1 MCDATNCTNIGE
13 TEAIEVS
20 DGITMNLCIDHLK
33 VAKEGIEAFENRT
46 PSWEIV
52 PE

>member
-20 DGITMNLCIDHLK
+20 DGITMNFCIYHLK
-33 VAKEGIEAFENRT
+33 VAKKGMEAFDNRT
-46 PSWEIV
+46 PSWENV